1 MLRVEELQGRTYEER
16 MEDVLKELPLR
27 SSEWTNYNPS
37 DPGITILENLT
48 AFNALQGAEIVALSY
63 RARMALLKMA
73 GFVPARGKCSRVLLS
88 ADELEYPV
96 NIMPGQRFHLG
107 DIFFETNR
115 ETVAGECRI
124 IGVFTSDKDGFR
136 DVSYVLDRELSVPA
150 RIFSQDPCKD
160 NALYL
165 IYKGDVSR
173 LREIILYAKMTN
185 NEKRNITVDRTEHI
199 FADIDWEIYTE
210 NGFEK
215 VNVRDFTGAFAGSG
229 EIRISLPESEPA
241 VYSQTPISGYCIRA
255 VLKRA
260 DYDIVPKMTNLY
272 GFLFE
277 VWQKDTYAYSQSFS
291 KSEKVTIRSPLGK
304 EVYYLVFVREGKGE
318 SYRRYEMVTSGGML
332 GRYCFYEETEDG
344 MTFFFEPREFGYA
357 PYKGKDSVRIIIYNE
372 KIMRTYAVGRV
383 IGYDDQEIELPLNH
397 IVNESFF
404 LIARREDEDGYI
416 YDFVRPEKKAE
427 GSLYYHLLES
437 DGKII
442 IEDAGD
448 FIGADLFMGSVAVT
462 NGSRGNISDG
472 NRLEIDNDDIDA
484 LFFNPGEGT
493 GGTYRETFEEVRA
506 RFLKDMRTPYT
517 AVTAEDYESI
527 IRSTPGLCIRKTKAV
542 IDDKEN
548 MVKVVVMPDTDEK
561 FPKLTDIYL
570 NRISSRLEERRLITA
585 GFKIL
590 QPVYAPVGVRATVYV
605 KRHFSDCRAQIEER
619 IKARLDYPNSDHNI
633 GEVLKFEDVFHAI
646 EELLCV
652 EYVYELSLHSENPKI
667 AQLKEY
673 DIIPRFDCLIYPGNI
688 QLQIVTSEN

>member
-1 MLRVEELQGRTYEER
+1 MLRVEELQGRTYDER

-48 AFNALQGAEIVALSY
+48 AFNALQGSEIVSLSY

-73 GFVPARGKCSRVLLS
+73 GFTPARGKCSRVLLS
-88 ADELEYPV
+88 ADELDYPAS
-96 NIMPGQRFHLG
+96 IMSGQRFSLG
-107 DIFFETNR
+107 DICFETIR
-115 ETVAGECRI
+115 ETVTGTGKI
-124 IGVFTSDKDGFR
+124 IGVFTSDNDEYK
-136 DVSYVLDRELSVPA
+136 DVSFVLDKELSVPA
-150 RIFSQDPCKD
+150 RIFGEEPKSG
-160 NALYL
+160 NSIYF
-165 IYKGDVSR
+165 IYKGDVRDS
-173 LREIILYAKMTN
+173 REIILYVRMSTN
-185 NEKRNITVDRTEHI
+185 ENRNITVDRTEHI

-215 VNVRDFTGAFAGSG
+215 VNVRDFTGAFASSG
-229 EIRISLPESEPA
+229 EIRISLPENTPA
-241 VYSQTPISGYCIRA
+241 IYTQTPISGYCIRA

-291 KSEKVTIRSPLGK
+291 KSDRVTIRSPLGK
-304 EVYYLVFVREGKGE
+304 DVYYLVFVREGKGE
-318 SYRRYEMVTSGGML
+318 SYRRYELVTSGGML
-332 GRYCFYEETEDG
+332 GRYCTYEETSDG
-344 MTFFFEPREFGYA
+344 MTFIFDPKEFGYA
-357 PYKGKDSVRIIIYNE
+357 PYKGKESVRVIIYNE
-372 KIMRTYAVGRV
+372 KIMRRYDVGKV
-383 IGYDDQEIELPLNH
+383 IGYDDQEIELPLKH

-427 GSLYYHLLES
+427 GALYYHLLEN

-448 FIGADLFMGSVAVT
+448 FIGAELFMGSVAVT
-462 NGSRGNISDG
+462 NGPRGNISAG
-472 NRLEIDNDDIDA
+472 NRLSIDNDEINA
-484 LFFNPGEGT
+484 QFYNPGEGT
-493 GGTYRETFEEVRA
+493 GGMFRESFEDVRA

-527 IRSTPGLCIRKTKAV
+527 VRTTPGLCIRKTRAV
-542 IDDKEN
+542 TDDKEN

-570 NRISSRLEERRLITA
+570 KRIVSQLEDRRLITA
-585 GFKIL
+585 SFKII

-605 KRHFSDCRAQIEER
+605 KRHFADCRMQIEER
-619 IKARLDYPNSDHNI
+619 IRARLDYPNSDHNI

-646 EELLCV
+646 EELPCV

-673 DIIPRFDCLIYPGNI
+673 DIIPRYDCLIYPGNI
-688 QLQIVTSEN
+688 QLQIVTSEK

>member
-1 MLRVEELQGRTYEER
+1 MLRVEELQGRTYDER

-48 AFNALQGAEIVALSY
+48 AFNALQGSEIVSLSY

-88 ADELEYPV
+88 SDELEYPI
-96 NIMPGQRFHLG
+96 NIMSGQRFSLG
-107 DIFFETNR
+107 DICFETIR
-115 ETVAGECRI
+115 ETVTGTGKI
-124 IGVFTSDKDGFR
+124 IGVFTSDNDGYR
-136 DVSYVLDRELSVPA
+136 DVSFVLDKELSVPA
-150 RIFSQDPCKD
+150 RIFGEEPKNG

-165 IYKGDVSR
+165 VYNGDVGDS
-173 LREIILYAKMTN
+173 REIILYARMSSN
-185 NEKRNITVDRTEHI
+185 ASRNITVDRTEHI

-210 NGFEK
+210 KGFEK
-215 VNVRDFTGAFAGSG
+215 VNVRDFTGAFASSG
-229 EIRISLPESEPA
+229 EIRISLPENKPQIYTE
-241 VYSQTPISGYCIRA
+241 TPISGYCIRA

-277 VWQKDTYAYSQSFS
+277 VWQKDTYAFSQSFS
-291 KSEKVTIRSPLGK
+291 KSDRVTVRSPLGN

-318 SYRRYEMVTSGGML
+318 SYRRYELVTSGGML
-332 GRYCFYEETEDG
+332 GRYCNYEETQDG
-344 MTFFFEPREFGYA
+344 MTFIFDQKEFGYA
-357 PYKGKDSVRIIIYNE
+357 PYKGKESVRVIIYNE
-372 KIMRTYAVGRV
+372 KIMRRYAVGKV
-383 IGYDDQEIELPLNH
+383 IGYDNQEIDLPLDH

-416 YDFVRPEKKAE
+416 YDFVRPEKKAD
-427 GSLYYHLLES
+427 GSLYYHLLEN

-442 IEDAGD
+442 IEDAGE
-448 FIGADLFMGSVAVT
+448 FIGAELFMGSVAVT
-462 NGSRGNISDG
+462 DGPRGNISAG
-472 NRLEIDNDDIDA
+472 NRLSIDNDEINA
-484 LFFNPGEGT
+484 QFYNPGEGT
-493 GGTYRETFEEVRA
+493 GGMFRETFEDVRA

-527 IRSTPGLCIRKTKAV
+527 VNTTPGLCIRKTKAV
-542 IDDKEN
+542 TDDKEN

-570 NRISSRLEERRLITA
+570 KRIESQLEDRRLITA
-585 GFKIL
+585 NFKII

-605 KRHFSDCRAQIEER
+605 KRHFADCRQQIEER
-619 IKARLDYPNSDHNI
+619 IRARLDYPNSDHNI
-633 GEVLKFEDVFHAI
+633 GEDLKFEDVFHAI
-646 EELLCV
+646 EELPCV
-652 EYVYELSLHSENPKI
+652 EYVYELSLHSENPKV

-673 DIIPRFDCLIYPGNI
+673 DIIPRYDCLIYPGNI
-688 QLQIVTSEN
+688 QLQIVTSEK

>member
-1 MLRVEELQGRTYEER
+1 
-16 MEDVLKELPLR
+16 
-27 SSEWTNYNPS
+27 
-37 DPGITILENLT
+37 
-48 AFNALQGAEIVALSY
+48 
-63 RARMALLKMA
+63 
-73 GFVPARGKCSRVLLS
+73 
-88 ADELEYPV
+88 
-96 NIMPGQRFHLG
+96 
-107 DIFFETNR
+107 
-115 ETVAGECRI
+115 
-124 IGVFTSDKDGFR
+124 
-136 DVSYVLDRELSVPA
+136 
-150 RIFSQDPCKD
+150 
-160 NALYL
+160 
-165 IYKGDVSR
+165 
-173 LREIILYAKMTN
+173 
-185 NEKRNITVDRTEHI
+185 
-199 FADIDWEIYTE
+199 
-210 NGFEK
+210 
-215 VNVRDFTGAFAGSG
+215 
-229 EIRISLPESEPA
+229 
-241 VYSQTPISGYCIRA
+241 
-255 VLKRA
+255 
-260 DYDIVPKMTNLY
+260 
-272 GFLFE
+272 
-277 VWQKDTYAYSQSFS
+277 
-291 KSEKVTIRSPLGK
+291 
-304 EVYYLVFVREGKGE
+304 
-318 SYRRYEMVTSGGML
+318 
-332 GRYCFYEETEDG
+332 
-344 MTFFFEPREFGYA
+344 
-357 PYKGKDSVRIIIYNE
+357 
-372 KIMRTYAVGRV
+372 
-383 IGYDDQEIELPLNH
+383 
-397 IVNESFF
+397 
-404 LIARREDEDGYI
+404 
-416 YDFVRPEKKAE
+416 
-427 GSLYYHLLES
+427 
-437 DGKII
+437 
-442 IEDAGD
+442 
-448 FIGADLFMGSVAVT
+448 MGSVAVT